1 MNLDEY
7 KSIETHWIAFYVDSN
22 NAEYFD
28 SFGVEYIT
36 EEIKNFIE
44 NNIPTNIYG
53 IQTYDSIMRGYFWID
68 FMLNEKGL
76 IEFTNL
82 FSLSHIKHE
91 KHDKIIHRYKKK
103 QYKKRYI
110 PLTAIN
116 IKNY

>member
-22 NAEYFD
+22 NAEYFN

-53 IQTYDSIMRGYFWID
+53 IQTSDSIMRGYFWID
-68 FMLNEKGL
+68 FMLNENGL

-82 FSLSHIKHE
+82 FSLS
-91 KHDKIIHRYKKK
+91 Y
-103 QYKKRYI
+103 Q
-110 PLTAIN
+110 T
-116 IKNY
+116 